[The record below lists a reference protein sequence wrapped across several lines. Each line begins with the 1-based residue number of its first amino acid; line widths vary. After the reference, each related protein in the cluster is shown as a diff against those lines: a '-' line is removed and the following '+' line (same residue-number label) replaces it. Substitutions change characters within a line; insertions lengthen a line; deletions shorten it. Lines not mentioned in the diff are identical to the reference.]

1 MNCYAELESK
11 GIKNISET
19 IYVEHFYFANTF
31 ELLDKNTQQR
41 IKEYNYC
48 KSFNCPPYPSLNKT
62 PAKVVDDFLEIE
74 HIMLNI
80 RKEKN
85 G

>member
-31 ELLDKNTQQR
+31 ELLDKNIQQR

-48 KSFNCPPYPSLNKT
+48 KAFNCPPYKSLNET

-80 RKEKN
+80 RKEQR
-85 G
+85 

>member
-1 MNCYAELESK
+1 MNCYEELDK
-11 GIKNISET
+11 KNIKNISET
-19 IYVEHFYFANTF
+19 LYVEHFYFANTSD
-31 ELLDKNTQQR
+31 LLDKKIQQR

-48 KSFNCPPYPSLNKT
+48 KSFNCPPFPSLDKT
-62 PAKVVDDFLEIE
+62 PARVVDDFLEIE

-80 RKEKN
+80 RNERN